1 MTNRL
6 LRRLRL
12 LFSLGNSGNQQAC
25 DLSSASNDLISA
37 SNDPCSASKE
47 YWTEHN
53 VTLHYEFST
62 KEESLEYFHWRN
74 DQYFNYIELMPVS
87 GFDGKCV
94 LDYGCGPG
102 HDLIGFGT
110 YSACKRLVGVD
121 VSSSSVAESRVR
133 LALHGISAET
143 MVLDSRVIELPF
155 EDATFDHIH
164 SSGVLHHTPDPV
176 AILKE
181 LKRVLKPEGSIN
193 VMVYNYDS
201 IWVHLYVAYQRSIVE
216 GLHQGESLRDR
227 FRHSTDG
234 ENCPISNCYRPAEWI
249 SLCADAG
256 FKANFSGAAV
266 DVFELSLLS
275 NRFAAIM
282 DRRFPMSLRITR
294 ESREFLKSLEFN
306 KYGIPIYRGNYAG
319 IDACYRLRKV

>member
-1 MTNRL
+1 MIKKIL
-6 LRRLRL
+6 YKLQSS
-12 LFSLGNSGNQQAC
+12 FSVINLDKQQSY
-25 DLSSASNDLISA
+25 DGIRD
-37 SNDPCSASKE
+37 SKE

-53 VTLHYEFST
+53 VTLHHEFST

-87 GFDGKCV
+87 GFDGKNV

-121 VSSSSVAESRVR
+121 VSSSSIAESRSR
-133 LALHGISAET
+133 LALHGINAET
-143 MVLDSRVIELPF
+143 VVLDSGVITLPF

-164 SSGVLHHTPDPV
+164 SSGVLHHTPDPL

-181 LKRVLKPEGSIN
+181 LKRVLKPGGSIN

-201 IWVHLYVAYQRSIVE
+201 LWVHLYVAYQRSLIE
-216 GLHQGESLRDR
+216 GLYQGESLRDQ

-234 ENCPISNCYRPAEWI
+234 EDCPISNCYRPAEWVA
-249 SLCADAG
+249 LCGEAG
-256 FKANFSGAAV
+256 FEAHFSGAAV
-266 DVFELSLLS
+266 SIFELSILDK
-275 NRFAAIM
+275 RFAAIM
-282 DRRFPMSLRITR
+282 NRKLPS
-294 ESREFLKSLEFN
+294 ESRGFLKSLTFDEHAAPKFQ
-306 KYGIPIYRGNYAG
+306 GNYAG
-319 IDACYRLRKV
+319 IDACYQLKG